1 MTLGPIG
8 QLIAEEGKEYDV
20 LTASDAEGRDIP
32 SYSSAGTLMGVLER
46 RGRPRTVTTSAGE
59 EVDVDTE
66 IRTTNENDISIMP
79 TGTRDSHPAK
89 LKHPNGTEYR
99 VVDTHP
105 EDGAVTVISVVR
117 D

>member
-1 MTLGPIG
+1 MTAVS
-8 QLIAEEGKEYDV
+8 QLIAEVGWEYDV
-20 LTASDAEGRDIP
+20 LTASDAGGRDIP
-32 SYSSAGTLMGVLER
+32 SYSSAGTLVGVLER
-46 RGRPRTVTTSAGE
+46 RGRPRTITTSAGE

-66 IRTTNENDISIMP
+66 IRTTNENDISITP
-79 TGTRDSHPAK
+79 AGTADAHPAK

-105 EDGAVTVISVVR
+105 EDGDVTVISVVR